1 MKVLIIGLNYAPEP
15 IGIGPYTRDMATFL
29 AQAGTQVSV
38 VSAAPYYPHW
48 RVAQGYSRFL
58 YRHAVEEGVSVTRCP
73 IYVPENPT
81 GFRRIIHHLSF
92 VFSALIPVMLNI
104 LFQRPDVV
112 IAIAP
117 SLMSAP
123 LTRMAGRLS
132 GARTWVHVQD
142 FEVEAAFATG
152 LVAQEGRAARLALA
166 FQCWAFRGFDRY
178 SSISPQMCAKLAR
191 LLPSSAQVLEVRNWA
206 DMSLVESNSDDRA
219 YRAEWALD
227 GKQIALYSGNV
238 SRKQGIGIVVDA
250 ARKLKRR
257 DDIRF
262 VICGEGPEMIHLAE
276 ATRDLPNVLLKGL
289 QPREQLGSLL
299 SLASVHLLPQI
310 EGAAD
315 LVLPS
320 KLTNML
326 ASGRPVIATARAET
340 GLAWEIEGCGLA
352 IPPGDADAFS
362 AAVEAV
368 MDSPAMRSGLGEVAR
383 QRARE
388 RWSKAAI
395 MSAVQAELSALC
407 MRDLPKTA
415 DTITDAA
422 VS

>member
-1 MKVLIIGLNYAPEP
+1 MNVLIVGLNYAPEP

-29 AQAGTQVSV
+29 AQSGAQVSV
-38 VSAAPYYPHW
+38 VSAAPYYPYW
-48 RVAQGYSRFL
+48 KVAKGHNRFFH
-58 YRHAVEEGVSVTRCP
+58 RHAVEEGVRVTRCP
-73 IYVPENPT
+73 LYVPENPT
-81 GFRRIIHHLSF
+81 GLRRIVHHISF
-92 VFSALIPVMLNI
+92 VLSAFIPVLLN
-104 LFQRPDVV
+104 LMFRRPDVV
-112 IAIAP
+112 IAITP

-123 LTRMAGRLS
+123 LARLAGWLS

-152 LVAQEGRAARLALA
+152 LVAQDGRAARLALA
-166 FQCWAFRGFDRY
+166 FQRWAFRGFDRY

-206 DMSLVESNSDDRA
+206 DMSLADANADDA
-219 YRAEWALD
+219 GYRAAWGLED
-227 GKQIALYSGNV
+227 KHVALYSGNV

-250 ARKLKRR
+250 ARRLSDR

-262 VICGEGPEMIHLAE
+262 VICGDGPEMIHLAE

-289 QPREQLGSLL
+289 QPREQLGALL

-310 EGAAD
+310 EDAAD

-326 ASGRPVIATARAET
+326 ASGRPVIATAKADT
-340 GLAWEIEGCGLA
+340 GLAWEVEGCGLA
-352 IPPGDADAFS
+352 TPPGNADAFS
-362 AAVEAV
+362 AAIATVL
-368 MDSPAMRSGLGEVAR
+368 DSPVLRSGFGDMAR

-388 RWSKAAI
+388 RWSKIAI
-395 MSAVQAELSALC
+395 MSAVEAELSALC
-407 MRDLPKTA
+407 LPDLPKPA
-415 DTITDAA
+415 DVIPDPA
-422 VS
+422 VN

>member
-1 MKVLIIGLNYAPEP
+1 MKVLIVGLNYAPEP
-15 IGIGPYTRDMATFL
+15 IGIGPYTHDMATFL
-29 AQAGTQVSV
+29 AEAGAHVSV
-38 VSAAPYYPHW
+38 VSATPYYPHW
-48 RVAQGYSRFL
+48 RVAQGYSRHF
-58 YRHAVEEGVSVTRCP
+58 YRHAVEEGVTVTRCP

-81 GFRRIIHHLSF
+81 GLRRIFHHLSF
-92 VFSALIPVMLNI
+92 MLSAVLPVLLNI

-123 LTRMAGRLS
+123 LVRLAGWLS
-132 GARTWVHVQD
+132 GARTWIHVQD

-152 LVAQEGRAARLALA
+152 LVAQDGRAARIALA
-166 FQCWAFRGFDRY
+166 FQRWAFRGFDRY

-191 LLPSSAQVLEVRNWA
+191 LLPSTAQVLEVRNWA
-206 DMSLVESNSDDRA
+206 DMSLVENQSNDAA
-219 YRAEWALD
+219 YRTAWALD
-227 GKQIALYSGNV
+227 GKQVALYSGNV

-250 ARKLKRR
+250 ARKLRQR

-262 VICGEGPEMIHLAE
+262 VICGDGPEMIHLAE

-289 QPREQLGSLL
+289 QPREQLGPLL

-310 EGAAD
+310 EDAAD

-352 IPPGDADAFS
+352 TVPGDADAFS
-362 AAVEAV
+362 AAVETV
-368 MDSPAMRSGLGEVAR
+368 LDSPAMRSGMGDVAR

-388 RWSKAAI
+388 RWSKIAI

-407 MRDLPKTA
+407 IRDKPKPA
-415 DTITDAA
+415 DAITDAA
-422 VS
+422 IN